1 MGPFRSRKGL
11 LNTGWVALSMRLV
24 IVRAIV
30 AAASNS
36 STRKGTPTWIQA
48 PAGVLG
54 SYCGQRYE
62 PGGTP
67 VPTSGNPDAL
77 RPSRWE
83 DNDPKFNNLLGL
95 DKQAKNPILQNKESM
110 NCERR

>member
-1 MGPFRSRKGL
+1 
-11 LNTGWVALSMRLV
+11 MRLV

-30 AAASNS
+30 AAVGNS

-48 PAGVLG
+48 PAGVPG

-62 PGGTP
+62 PEGTP
-67 VPTSGNPDAL
+67 VGNPDAL
-77 RPSRWE
+77 RSSRWE

-95 DKQAKNPILQNKESM
+95 DKQAKNPILQDKESM